1 MKYLIIRILL
11 TAVILAIKYNEDD
24 FYSNTY
30 YGKIGGVSLEEL
42 NKLEEEF
49 VNKIEFTFWI
59 DEELFSKYK
68 NYLQL
73 YKK

>member
-1 MKYLIIRILL
+1 LL
-11 TAVILAIKYNEDD
+11 VASLLAIKYNEDD

-30 YGKIGGVSLEEL
+30 YGKIGGINLDEV

-59 DEELFSKYK
+59 DNELYMKYK
-68 NYLQL
+68 NYLNL
-73 YKK
+73 YKKWINIE

>member
-1 MKYLIIRILL
+1 MLVASL
-11 TAVILAIKYNEDD
+11 LAIKYNEDD

-30 YGKIGGVSLEEL
+30 YGKIGGINLDEV

-59 DEELFSKYK
+59 DNELYMKYK
-68 NYLQL
+68 NYLNL